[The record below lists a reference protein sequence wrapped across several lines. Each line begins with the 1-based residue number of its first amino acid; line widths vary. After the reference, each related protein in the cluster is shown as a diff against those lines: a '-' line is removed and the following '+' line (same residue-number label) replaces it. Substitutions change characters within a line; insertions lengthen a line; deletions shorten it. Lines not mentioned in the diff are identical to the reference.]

1 MTDLPKQ
8 VTITPFGCDVSETY
22 DVYSQTTSGSR
33 GRELVIGKGG
43 IPMRVCHAPDRRG
56 YIVHT
61 SGQTLKYHW

>member
-8 VTITPFGCDVSETY
+8 VTITPFDSDVSETY
-22 DVYSQTTSGSR
+22 DVYSATWSGSR
-33 GRELVIGKGG
+33 GHELVIGKNG

-61 SGQTLKYHW
+61 SGQTHKYHW